1 MEKEPKF
8 VRKFDEEDIEIY
20 YSNLINIS
28 TSPFDVTI
36 AFGKAFINPA
46 EAMSG
51 NAEVIQKFEAM
62 VQMSPEHARSLLKL
76 LTEQMEKYNIRPD
89 QDYTKEQ
96 KH

>member
-8 VRKFDEEDIEIY
+8 VRKFDEEDLEIY

-51 NAEVIQKFEAM
+51 NAEVIQKFEFM

-76 LTEQMEKYNIRPD
+76 LTDQMEKYNVRAD
-89 QDYTKEQ
+89 QDYTKE
-96 KH
+96 KRH